1 MARTPR
7 RASAHQ
13 FRSNTVAI
21 GRLLRMIWGCGL
33 PIGAQQRAMTHGRV
47 VAVFFRGLSR
57 DVEAEASG
65 AAGPED
71 RLRDPSKVIIASP
84 EFMSSL
90 AFEESSAPAP
100 SPS

>member
-1 MARTPR
+1 
-7 RASAHQ
+7 
-13 FRSNTVAI
+13 
-21 GRLLRMIWGCGL
+21 
-33 PIGAQQRAMTHGRV
+33 MTHGRV

-84 EFMSSL
+84 EFGFGEFAASSG
-90 AFEESSAPAP
+90 ET
-100 SPS
+100 

>member
-21 GRLLRMIWGCGL
+21 GRLLHMIWGCGL
-33 PIGAQQRAMTHGRV
+33 LIGAQQRAMTHGRV

-65 AAGPED
+65 PTGPAD
-71 RLRDPSKVIIASP
+71 PLRDPPKGII
-84 EFMSSL
+84 
-90 AFEESSAPAP
+90 P
-100 SPS
+100 SPQFGFGEFPASSGET